1 MNDLCKHSTLNFFVK
16 GSFHDAAT
24 EPLWS
29 QALNLKGKKPDEHT
43 LRLIICVS
51 SAITQLFHGFEHKFY
66 ACNNT
71 NSTTSFH
78 RHALST
84 SLCSLSPLKHVA
96 CKNSPL
102 WSEMH
107 SDLMKKTY
115 ILNVF
120 FQYNK
125 TYALIININLNQCVI
140 RGFGVYHSFL
150 HSEFDVI
157 GNFWQN

>member
-1 MNDLCKHSTLNFFVK
+1 MHDLCKHSTPNCFVK

-43 LRLIICVS
+43 LRGRIWVS
-51 SAITQLFHGFEHKFY
+51 SAITQLFHGFEHKFD

-71 NSTTSFH
+71 NSSTSSQ

-84 SLCSLSPLKHVA
+84 SLCSLSPLKHVP

-120 FQYNK
+120 FLYIK
-125 TYALIININLNQCVI
+125 TYLLNINHYSNLCVK
-140 RGFGVYHSFL
+140 RGFGVYHKYVETSTVWPITG
-150 HSEFDVI
+150 E
-157 GNFWQN
+157 

>member
-1 MNDLCKHSTLNFFVK
+1 
-16 GSFHDAAT
+16 
-24 EPLWS
+24 
-29 QALNLKGKKPDEHT
+29 
-43 LRLIICVS
+43 VS
-51 SAITQLFHGFEHKFY
+51 SAITQLFHGFEHKFD

-71 NSTTSFH
+71 NSSTSSQ

-84 SLCSLSPLKHVA
+84 SLCSLSPLKHVP

-120 FQYNK
+120 FLYIK
-125 TYALIININLNQCVI
+125 TYTLNINLNLNQCVI
-140 RGFGVYHSFL
+140 RGFGVYKRWKFATSIPQMEGTTLPWAEFSKILVQALHTPIEYLVHSSL
-150 HSEFDVI
+150 ESKRRSI
-157 GNFWQN
+157 PQLST